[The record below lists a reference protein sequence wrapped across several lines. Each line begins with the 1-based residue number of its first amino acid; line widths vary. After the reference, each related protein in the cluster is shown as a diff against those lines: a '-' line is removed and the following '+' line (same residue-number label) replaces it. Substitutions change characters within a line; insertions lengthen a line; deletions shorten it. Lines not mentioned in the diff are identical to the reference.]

1 MYVYTLQFHIKLMSE
16 NKEEEKARLQKEYE
30 ARKKQN
36 QGRFF
41 KGKSSSSGL
50 EFLDEMVSKLLKW
63 NKEDIRELKSAG
75 DILVNN
81 GARIILSQVSD
92 ENKEI
97 NKDQYRERKET
108 QSKQI

>member
-1 MYVYTLQFHIKLMSE
+1 MYVCTLQFHIKPMQE
-16 NKEEEKARLQKEYE
+16 NKEEEKDRLQKEYE

-41 KGKSSSSGL
+41 RGKASSDGL
-50 EFLDEMVSKLLKW
+50 DFLDEMVSKLLKW
-63 NKEDIRELKSAG
+63 SKEDISELKSAG

-81 GARIILSQVSD
+81 GARIILSQVN
-92 ENKEI
+92 EGPKEI
-97 NKDQYRERKET
+97 NQDQYRERKET

>member
-1 MYVYTLQFHIKLMSE
+1 MQE
-16 NKEEEKARLQKEYE
+16 NKEEEKARLQKEYD

-41 KGKSSSSGL
+41 KGKAFSSGL

-63 NKEDIRELKSAG
+63 NKEDIKELKSAG

-81 GARIILSQVSD
+81 GARIILSQVS
-92 ENKEI
+92 EETKEI
-97 NKDQYRERKET
+97 NKDQYKERKET

>member
-1 MYVYTLQFHIKLMSE
+1 MQE

-41 KGKSSSSGL
+41 KGKVSSGGL

-63 NKEDIRELKSAG
+63 NKEDIRELKAAG
-75 DILVNN
+75 DALVNN
-81 GARIILSQVSD
+81 GARIILNQITD
-92 ENKEI
+92 ESRETKQEQYKEK
-97 NKDQYRERKET
+97 KDI